1 MADLDGAEESEQ
13 GPEMVE
19 RVAAIDI
26 AKVSVSTYLGSTAP
40 ALLGSTGVPS

>member
-1 MADLDGAEESEQ
+1 MTETAVEESEQ

-26 AKVSVSTYLGSTAP
+26 AKASG
-40 ALLGSTGVPS
+40 